1 MLFFH
6 VAGRHTRH
14 SGFGGSGAGVPQ
26 DTGKAWHFTLPLPF
40 RRLQEL
46 RDRNFRALD
55 VLLRPHSAGLGTAAA
70 HCTLL
75 RDRT

>member
-14 SGFGGSGAGVPQ
+14 SGLGGSGAGVPQ
-26 DTGKAWHFTLPLPF
+26 DTGKAWHFTLPLLF
-40 RRLQEL
+40 RRLHMQQ
-46 RDRNFRALD
+46 NFCALD
-55 VLLRPHSAGLGTAAA
+55 VLLRPHSAGLGTAFK

-75 RDRT
+75 RDCT